1 MAESMD
7 YQKEVDASYFQA
19 QSSARDE
26 YSRQKPDST
35 RHMIFTTA
43 VKPKKV
49 YNMGTQSRS
58 ISKLDGQHAQDVHRK
73 STKALR
79 TDLENL
85 CTFVESP
92 NSITHQYDLR

>member
-1 MAESMD
+1 MVESMD
-7 YQKEVDASYFQA
+7 YQKEVDASYFEA
-19 QSSARDE
+19 QSSARDR
-26 YSRQKPDST
+26 YSRRKPDSS

-49 YNMGTQSRS
+49 QNLATQSRS
-58 ISKLDGQHAQDVHRK
+58 ISKLDGQHAQDMHRK

-92 NSITHQYDLR
+92 NSITQQYDLR